1 MSSLFFFL
9 LQLNAQC
16 KEDDNDNDVLKR
28 IIVIYCF
35 VAMQLHEEDDN
46 MGIFL
51 HLLFYFIVVV
61 QCTM

>member
-1 MSSLFFFL
+1 
-9 LQLNAQC
+9 
-16 KEDDNDNDVLKR
+16 VLKR